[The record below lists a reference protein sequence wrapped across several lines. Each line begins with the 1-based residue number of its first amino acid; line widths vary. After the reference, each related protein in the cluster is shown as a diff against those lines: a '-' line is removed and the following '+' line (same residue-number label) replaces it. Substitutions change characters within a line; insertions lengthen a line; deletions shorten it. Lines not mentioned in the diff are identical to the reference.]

1 MAFIWHSP
9 RESRLHSAS
18 ENACQPKIRRIVPE
32 LHVLYNVVCH
42 FKVSEVNKGEGLTGC
57 TMAVLHTLSGSYAK
71 NNEFIN
77 GINDKNIYFIS
88 LYSMGK

>member
-32 LHVLYNVVCH
+32 LHVLYNVR
-42 FKVSEVNKGEGLTGC
+42 GLNVYGC
-57 TMAVLHTLSGSYAK
+57 PPS
-71 NNEFIN
+71 NNEDIKLAVSRTKLIM
-77 GINDKNIYFIS
+77 GSNI
-88 LYSMGK
+88 

>member
-1 MAFIWHSP
+1 MKQGADPNMHECY
-9 RESRLHSAS
+9 R
-18 ENACQPKIRRIVPE
+18 
-32 LHVLYNVVCH
+32 VCH

-57 TMAVLHTLSGSYAK
+57 TMAVIHTLSGSYAK

-77 GINDKNIYFIS
+77 GINDKNIYFIL